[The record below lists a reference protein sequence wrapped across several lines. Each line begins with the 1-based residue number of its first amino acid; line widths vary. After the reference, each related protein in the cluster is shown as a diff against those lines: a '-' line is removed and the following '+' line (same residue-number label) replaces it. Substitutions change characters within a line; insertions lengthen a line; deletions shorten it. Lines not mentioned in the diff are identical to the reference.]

1 MSGGKHTIN
10 NRIEQLREQIREH
23 EHRYYVLDQPL
34 ISDFEFDQLMRELQ
48 QLEHENPEL
57 ITRDSPTQRVGG
69 EPAKEIPTHP
79 FSRPMMSLE
88 NAYSEDE
95 LKDWARRVVQL
106 AKTEEVDYV
115 AELKID
121 GLSVS
126 LIYENGLLSKGVT
139 RGDGRTGEVV
149 TGNVRTIRSIPL
161 RLHEDVSVEIRGE
174 IFLSL
179 KAFRQLNDE
188 REQAGESRFAN
199 PRNAAAGSLRQLDPG
214 VAATR
219 PLAFYGYSIFPTLP
233 LQSENLKWIT
243 KLGLKVNP
251 HRKLCRSVE
260 EILDFYRHWEEQR
273 DDLDYEIDGVVVK
286 VNSIEIQEKLGSTSK
301 SPRWAIAVKFRA
313 RQATT
318 KLSNIRVQVGRTG
331 ALTPV
336 AVLEPVQLG
345 GTTIRN
351 ATLHNEDE
359 IERLGLQINDRVL
372 LERGG
377 DVIPKIVSVIE
388 QAADRRPFQMPSRC
402 PVCGGEV
409 YRPEG
414 EAVRRCLSQTCPAKL
429 KESLLH
435 WASRKAMKIDGLGER
450 LVDQLVEKS
459 LVRDVS
465 GLYRLSQ
472 EQLEGLE
479 RMGPKSAENLLRQIG
494 VSRSLEFWRLL
505 FGLGIRHVGERTAQI
520 LAKHFGSIE
529 RLQNASQEELE
540 QVDEVG
546 PKLAE
551 SIYRFLK
558 QPENRELI
566 ERLEAA
572 GLPMKSDDFVPPEA
586 AQVFEGKTFVLT
598 GTLEGMTREE
608 ATSIIE
614 RRGGRVS
621 SSISKKTNF
630 VLVGRDAGS
639 KLDKARKL
647 GVQILDE
654 QQFRTML

>member
-1 MSGGKHTIN
+1 M
-10 NRIEQLREQIREH
+10 
-23 EHRYYVLDQPL
+23 
-34 ISDFEFDQLMRELQ
+34 
-48 QLEHENPEL
+48 
-57 ITRDSPTQRVGG
+57 
-69 EPAKEIPTHP
+69 
-79 FSRPMMSLE
+79 
-88 NAYSEDE
+88 
-95 LKDWARRVVQL
+95 
-106 AKTEEVDYV
+106 
-115 AELKID
+115 
-121 GLSVS
+121 
-126 LIYENGLLSKGVT
+126 
-139 RGDGRTGEVV
+139 V

-188 REQAGESRFAN
+188 REQAGESRFAS

-286 VNSIEIQEKLGSTSK
+286 VNSVEIQEKLGSTSK

-479 RMGPKSAENLLRQIG
+479 RMGPKSAENLLRQIDA
-494 VSRSLEFWRLL
+494 SRSLEFWRLL

-608 ATSIIE
+608 ATSLIE
-614 RRGGRVS
+614 HRGGRVS